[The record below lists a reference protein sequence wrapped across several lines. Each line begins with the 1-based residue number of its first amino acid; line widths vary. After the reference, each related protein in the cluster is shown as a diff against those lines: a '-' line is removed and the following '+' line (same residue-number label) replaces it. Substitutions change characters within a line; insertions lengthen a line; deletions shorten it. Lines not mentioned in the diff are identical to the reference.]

1 MINLKY
7 QFQHRMK
14 SLNYLVDH
22 VLYKITDSPSI
33 TIYISKIAN
42 RITFKIK
49 TRYYLELLTPQTMK
63 LLQRTKSKTSK
74 NENGANVPL
83 RARCKSLIYICS

>member
-1 MINLKY
+1 MKNLKY

-22 VLYKITDSPSI
+22 ILYQITDSPSV

-63 LLQRTKSKTSK
+63 LLQRTKSKASK

-83 RARCKSLIYICS
+83 RARFKSLIYICS